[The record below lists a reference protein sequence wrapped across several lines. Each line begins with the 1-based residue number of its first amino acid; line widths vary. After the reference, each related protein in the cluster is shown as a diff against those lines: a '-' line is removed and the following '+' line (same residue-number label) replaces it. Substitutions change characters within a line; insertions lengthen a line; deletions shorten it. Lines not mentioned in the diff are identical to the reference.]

1 MRPLAGAVALLLLGA
16 GGAPSGAR
24 AQGSGPEPV
33 VVRTVPPQATP
44 DPVVEKALRQALFQR
59 SILDAEGHGPDP
71 GSKEARQASRRLE
84 RQACEQAGSLRYA
97 YDGVDLDPQGGEEVV
112 ATVLGPMVC
121 GTGGCPLLIFR
132 REGKGLSLVTRM
144 TLFKDPL
151 IVTDQR
157 SRGWRDLVSR
167 VRIDAGHG
175 YYARLPFDG
184 RSYPTNP
191 STPPAEP
198 LREPVRGS
206 AHLGWREGGAGF
218 HPLPCSAKP

>member
-1 MRPLAGAVALLLLGA
+1 MPLLPLLAGGSVLAGTAL
-16 GGAPSGAR
+16 

-33 VVRTVPPQATP
+33 VIRTAAPQAQP
-44 DPVVEKALRQALFQR
+44 DPALEKALRQELFSR

-71 GSKEARQASRRLE
+71 GSAEARQAKRRLI
-84 RQACEQAGSLRYA
+84 QQGCEAAGSLRYA
-97 YDGVDLDPQGGEEVV
+97 YDTVDLDPAAGEEVV

-132 REGKGLSLVTRM
+132 RQGKGLELVSRM
-144 TLFKDPL
+144 SLFKEPL

-175 YYARLPFDG
+175 YYSRLAFDG
-184 RSYPTNP
+184 RGYPSNP
-191 STPPAEP
+191 SVPPAEP
-198 LREPVRGS
+198 LRAPLRGS

-218 HPLPCSAKP
+218 HPLPCRKGD